1 MITVEF
7 AVRLLIGVVLVMYGL
22 TGFVQVNKA
31 YTDILKFIA
40 LIAGVL
46 CIVLAFH

>member
-7 AVRLLIGVVLVMYGL
+7 AVRFLVGIVLVMYGL
-22 TGFVQVNKA
+22 TGFVQVNKL
-31 YTDILKFIA
+31 YTDVLKFVA

-46 CIVLAFH
+46 CLLLAFR